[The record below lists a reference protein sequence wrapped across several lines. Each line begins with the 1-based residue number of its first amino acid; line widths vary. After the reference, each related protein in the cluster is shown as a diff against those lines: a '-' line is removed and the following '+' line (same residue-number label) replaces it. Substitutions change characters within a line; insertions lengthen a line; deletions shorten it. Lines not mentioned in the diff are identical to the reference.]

1 LTIQANLNPTIFGQS
16 LSYLS
21 TLPGP
26 IRSTTL
32 AERKKLAQPKEADPY
47 EGDGSDRNRP
57 VKEVWQLLEY
67 LISHG
72 TGIQDLWAEVDPSS
86 EALTPM
92 ETPRSEKV
100 FRLDPHSGQEPG
112 LDKGDILSI
121 LALLDRGEELAD
133 QPPRAVGRTLLI
145 LLANVP
151 EGLVGPKAAECE
163 NATDR
168 DEAFA
173 ALEGLSHANSNVSR
187 TSGTRVVRE
196 VQMLTRTGVDR
207 ADERGDTV
215 CGRAGVAWRC
225 ISRKG

>member
-26 IRSTTL
+26 IRSTNL
-32 AERKKLAQPKEADPY
+32 AERKRLAQPREADPY

-57 VKEVWQLLEY
+57 VREVWQLLEY

-72 TGIQDLWAEVDPSS
+72 TNIQDLWAEVDPSP

-112 LDKGDILSI
+112 VHKEDILSI
-121 LALLDRGEELAD
+121 VASLDRGEELAD
-133 QPPRAVGRTLLI
+133 QSPRAVGRTLL
-145 LLANVP
+145 LLLTNVP
-151 EGLVGPKAAECE
+151 GGLVGDKAAECE

-173 ALEGLSHANSNVSR
+173 ALEGLSQANSNVSR
-187 TSGTRVVRE
+187 TS
-196 VQMLTRTGVDR
+196 
-207 ADERGDTV
+207 DTNQV
-215 CGRAGVAWRC
+215 
-225 ISRKG
+225 

>member
-1 LTIQANLNPTIFGQS
+1 MTIQANLNPTIFGQS

-32 AERKKLAQPKEADPY
+32 AERKRLAQPKEADPY
-47 EGDGSDRNRP
+47 EGDGADRNRP
-57 VKEVWQLLEY
+57 VKEIWQLLEY

-72 TGIQDLWAEVDPSS
+72 TNIQDLWAEVDPSP

-100 FRLDPHSGQEPG
+100 FRLDGGPVSRDG
-112 LDKGDILSI
+112 LHKDDGVRKEDILSI
-121 LALLDRGEELAD
+121 LTLLDRGEALTD
-133 QPPRAVGRTLLI
+133 YPPRAVGRTLL
-145 LLANVP
+145 LLLTNVP
-151 EGLVGPKAAECE
+151 GGLVGDKAAECE

-173 ALEGLSHANSNVSR
+173 ALEGLSQANSNVSR
-187 TSGTRVVRE
+187 TSGTNQV
-196 VQMLTRTGVDR
+196 
-207 ADERGDTV
+207 
-215 CGRAGVAWRC
+215 
-225 ISRKG
+225 